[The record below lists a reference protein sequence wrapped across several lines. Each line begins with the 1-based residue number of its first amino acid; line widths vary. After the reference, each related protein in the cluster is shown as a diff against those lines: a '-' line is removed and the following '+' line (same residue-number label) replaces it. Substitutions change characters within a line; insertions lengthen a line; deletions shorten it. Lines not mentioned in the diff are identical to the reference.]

1 MFLKREKSRLL
12 TIHDTV
18 HDAQEILPLL
28 KRKWNNLWPGF
39 KSCSKMYNRGAR
51 EHKRATGG

>member
-1 MFLKREKSRLL
+1 M
-12 TIHDTV
+12 IHDTV
-18 HDAQEILPLL
+18 HDAQEILSLL
-28 KRKWNNLWPGF
+28 KRNWNNLWPGF